1 VKTKQ
6 KATVMPKDHV
16 TIEISRKLYDEISK
30 RVEQSQGEFKDA
42 QEYIEFVLSEVVKED
57 DEETETV
64 YTPEE
69 EEEIKKRLK
78 QLGYL

>member
-1 VKTKQ
+1 MPEDYVTVKI
-6 KATVMPKDHV
+6 P
-16 TIEISRKLYDEISK
+16 RKLYDEIEK
-30 RVEQSQGEFKDA
+30 RVKESQDEFKDA
-42 QEYIEFVLSEVVKED
+42 QEYIEFVLSEVTKE

-78 QLGYL
+78 KLGYL